1 MEWIKRISGKIARS
15 PGGAMLYIGKHPME
29 MIEMLLAIFLFLFGL
44 YVMIPQEFL
53 PTTSVYQNNLVKMI
67 FGGLMAAPA
76 VSLLY
81 HRFTGDMESYIYIKQ
96 NKRRKALFWISITW
110 FYMTILRILV
120 QPILPPIFL
129 AFLGMALISI
139 TCYIRLTK

>member
-1 MEWIKRISGKIARS
+1 MAQQPTK
-15 PGGAMLYIGKHPME
+15 AMLYVGKHPME

-81 HRFTGDMESYIYIKQ
+81 QRFSGDMESYIYIKQ
-96 NKRRKALFWISITW
+96 KKRRKALFWISVTW
-110 FYMTILRILV
+110 FYMTILRMLV
-120 QPILPPIFL
+120 QPLLPPIFL
-129 AFLGMALISI
+129 AFLGLSLISI
-139 TCYIRLTK
+139 ICYIRLIK

>member
-1 MEWIKRISGKIARS
+1 MEWIKRTYGKLAKS
-15 PGGAMLYIGKHPME
+15 SVQAMMYTGKHPME
-29 MIEMLLAIFLFLFGL
+29 TIEILLAFFLLLFGL

-81 HRFTGDMESYIYIKQ
+81 HRYSGDMESYIYTKQ
-96 NKRRKALFWISITW
+96 KKRRKSLFWISFTW
-110 FYMTILRILV
+110 FYMTILRISAL
-120 QPILPPIFL
+120 PILPPIFL
-129 AFLGMALISI
+129 AFLCIALISI
-139 TCYIRLTK
+139 ICYIRLIK